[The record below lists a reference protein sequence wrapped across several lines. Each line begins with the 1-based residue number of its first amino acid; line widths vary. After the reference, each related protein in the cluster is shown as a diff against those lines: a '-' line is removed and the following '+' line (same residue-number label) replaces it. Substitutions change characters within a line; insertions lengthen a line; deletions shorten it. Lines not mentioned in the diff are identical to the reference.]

1 MTISKEELRL
11 LLQVLLQEE
20 LAKVVFD
27 HTGEPKLYSRKEAA
41 EFLGV
46 QEQTLAVWAMDGRG
60 PAPTKIGTRSMY
72 RHSILLQFIEEN
84 TVPR

>member
-1 MTISKEELRL
+1 MPLSKNELRL
-11 LLQVLLQEE
+11 LLREE
-20 LAKVVFD
+20 LAKVGFAY
-27 HTGEPKLYSRKEAA
+27 TNEPKLYSRKEAA

-72 RHSILLQFIEEN
+72 RHSILQQFIEEN
-84 TVPR
+84 TMAR